1 MNCEA
6 ECEKYECSICMDFRD
21 QFAKTLQK
29 ARTLYDQQ
37 IRHQKEV
44 MKEINRK
51 VYATPMSNRYQR
63 LIRKRDYSSF
73 MV

>member
-6 ECEKYECSICMDFRD
+6 ECEKYECAICMDFRD

-37 IRHQKEV
+37 VRHQV
-44 MKEINRK
+44 FIHVNSL
-51 VYATPMSNRYQR
+51 T
-63 LIRKRDYSSF
+63 LIERSHEGN
-73 MV
+73 